1 MPRRSLEVNAALARR
16 PQESIRAAKTS
27 RVRHVADST
36 SRRRCVPF
44 RNASY
49 ARGIASRAR
58 KQTQALAWQRKKHP
72 RQNATIGVSK
82 SEDF

>member
-36 SRRRCVPF
+36 SPF